1 MITKEI
7 RDKIY
12 RELIKLFDTNI
23 ATRIEKSIFDFSN
36 DYAET
41 NDSIFLLNQIYNSK
55 SEEILTVI
63 GKNLKYIIDGIK
75 NNTIN
80 PNNIAFMKPS
90 ELNIEKYADIIK
102 KKEIDNM
109 LSKVKS
115 TNAFECKKCKK
126 SKTTVVEKQIRAG
139 DEPATQ
145 FITCL
150 ECGHVFTLG

>member
-1 MITKEI
+1 MITKEM

-12 RELIKLFDTNI
+12 RELTKMFDLNI
-23 ATRIEKSIFDFSN
+23 ATIIEKSIFNFSN

-41 NDSIFLLNQIYNSK
+41 NDTMFLLDQIYNSK
-55 SEEILTVI
+55 SEEILTVL
-63 GKNLKYIIDGIK
+63 GKNLKYIIDSIK
-75 NNTIN
+75 KNTIN
-80 PNNIAFMKPS
+80 PANIAFMKPS

-102 KKEIDNM
+102 KKEIDM
-109 LSKVKS
+109 MISEVKS

-126 SKTTVVEKQIRAG
+126 SKTTVIEKQIRAG

-150 ECGHVFTLG
+150 ECGHVFTI